1 MKRFGVLPAI
11 AAAALA
17 APWTAAAHEG
27 VPTVTVGTFLDD
39 QPSVHD
45 PTARYTLYLPV
56 GFDAS
61 RRHPVLLIF
70 DPRGRARPAAELFR
84 PAADRFGWIL
94 VSSNDTRSDGAWEPN
109 RKAIAALWPEVHYLT
124 GADPRRLYAAGF
136 SGGAIVAWVLAQATH
151 EIAGIVSVGGRL
163 PPEISTD
170 RIEFVHWG
178 AAGSWDFN
186 VTEMRSIEE
195 LLERKDVPHRLE
207 VFDGP
212 HSWCSAELAEQAI
225 AWMELQAMRRD
236 LRPIDDELVATL
248 WDEDVSRAEALET
261 AGDVVAADRR
271 WRAIADTFE
280 GLHDAEPA
288 ITASERLRSTR
299 EFEAA
304 ERAQRRADAA
314 DERFIRER
322 LPLLTSM
329 GTREEPVTVARL
341 RRELGIDRLLEA
353 SAGDGPDAVAARR
366 MLHRVST
373 QASFYL
379 PREFT
384 THGRWREAETSLE
397 LAVLAN
403 RDAAPWVWY
412 NLACAASRMG
422 HLDRALEALAEAV
435 ERGFADADLARSDP
449 DLEAL
454 RSSPEHGPRVSEL
467 FAQHDVH

>member
-1 MKRFGVLPAI
+1 MNRVAGLVV
-11 AAAALA
+11 LA
-17 APWTAAAHEG
+17 AIVLASPSTAVGQDGE
-27 VPTVTVGTFLDD
+27 PTVVVGTFLDD
-39 QPSVHD
+39 QPSVQD
-45 PTARYTLYLPV
+45 PTALYTLYLPV

-61 RRHPVLLIF
+61 QRHPVLLIF
-70 DPRGRARPAAELFR
+70 DPRGRARLAAELFR

-94 VSSNDTRSDGAWEPN
+94 VSSNDTRSDGEWEPN

-124 GADPRRLYAAGF
+124 GADPRRIYAAGF

-163 PPEISTD
+163 APEVSTD

-186 VTEMRSIEE
+186 LTEMRTIEE
-195 LLERKDVPHRLE
+195 LLERMDVSHRLE

-212 HSWCSAELAEQAI
+212 HAWCSPELAEQAI
-225 AWMELQAMRRD
+225 AWMELQAMRRE
-236 LRPIDDELVATL
+236 LRPVNDGLVATL
-248 WDEDVSRAEALET
+248 WDEDVGRAEALEA
-261 AGDVVAADRR
+261 AGDLVAAERR

-280 GLHDAEPA
+280 GLHDVEPA
-288 ITASERLRSTR
+288 IAASERLRSTSA
-299 EFEAA
+299 FEGQ

-322 LPLLTSM
+322 LPLLTTM
-329 GTREEPVTVARL
+329 GTRDEPVTVARL
-341 RRELGIDRLLEA
+341 RRELGIDRLLEE

-366 MLHRVST
+366 MLHRVFT

-379 PREFT
+379 PREFM

-403 RDAAPWVWY
+403 PDAAPYVWY
-412 NLACAASRMG
+412 NLACAASRMD
-422 HLDRALEALAEAV
+422 HLDRALDALAEAV
-435 ERGFADADLARSDP
+435 ERGFADADHALSDP

-467 FAQHDVH
+467 FSQHDAH

>member
-1 MKRFGVLPAI
+1 VNRLGILVAI
-11 AAAALA
+11 AATLLALPPRA
-17 APWTAAAHEG
+17 VAQEDLPS
-27 VPTVTVGTFLDD
+27 VTVGTFLDD
-39 QPSVHD
+39 QPTVHD

-56 GFDAS
+56 GFDPS
-61 RRHPVLLIF
+61 QRHPVLLIF
-70 DPRGRARPAAELFR
+70 DPRGRARLAAELFR

-94 VSSNDTRSDGAWEPN
+94 VSSNDTRSDGEWQPN

-136 SGGAIVAWVLAQATH
+136 SGGAIVAWVLAQSTH

-163 PPEISTD
+163 APEVPTD

-186 VTEMRSIEE
+186 LTEMRTIEE
-195 LLERKDVPHRLE
+195 LLERKGVPHRLE

-212 HSWCSAELAEQAI
+212 HSWCPPELAEQAI
-225 AWMELQAMRRD
+225 AWMELQAMRRE
-236 LRPIDDELVATL
+236 LRPVDAELVATL
-248 WDEDVSRAEALET
+248 WDEDVGRAEALEA
-261 AGDVVAADRR
+261 AGDVVAAERR
-271 WRAIADTFE
+271 WRAIADTFD
-280 GLHDAEPA
+280 GLHDNEPA
-288 ITASERLRSTR
+288 IAASERLRSTR
-299 EFEAA
+299 EFDAE

-322 LPLLTSM
+322 LPLLTAM
-329 GTREEPVTVARL
+329 GTRDEPVTVARL

-379 PREFT
+379 PREFMAD
-384 THGRWREAETSLE
+384 GRWREAETSLE

-403 RDAAPWVWY
+403 PDAAPWVWY
-412 NLACAASRMG
+412 NLACAASHMG
-422 HLDRALEALAEAV
+422 HLDRALDALAEAV

-454 RSSPEHGPRVSEL
+454 RSSPEYGPRVSAL
-467 FAQHDVH
+467 FSQHDVR

>member
-1 MKRFGVLPAI
+1 MKRLGVLLAV
-11 AAAALA
+11 AAAVLA
-17 APWTAAAHEG
+17 VPPTVVAQEN
-27 VPTVTVGTFLDD
+27 VPTVVVGTFLDD
-39 QPSVHD
+39 QPSVQD
-45 PTARYTLYLPV
+45 STALYTLYLPV
-56 GFDAS
+56 GFDATQ
-61 RRHPVLLIF
+61 RHPVLMIF
-70 DPRGRARPAAELFR
+70 DPRGRARLAAELFR

-94 VSSNDTRSDGAWEPN
+94 VSSNDTRSDGEWEPN
-109 RKAIAALWPEVHYLT
+109 RKAIAALWPEVHYLN

-163 PPEISTD
+163 APEVSTD

-186 VTEMRSIEE
+186 LTEMRAIED
-195 LLERKDVPHRLE
+195 LLERSEVPHRLE

-212 HSWCSAELAEQAI
+212 HAWCSPELAEQAI
-225 AWMELQAMRRD
+225 GWMELQAMRRE
-236 LRPIDDELVATL
+236 LRPVDDDLVTTL
-248 WDEDVSRAEALET
+248 WDEDIGRAEALEA
-261 AGDVVAADRR
+261 AGHLVAAERR
-271 WRAIADTFE
+271 WRAIADTFD
-280 GLHDAEPA
+280 GLHDVEPA
-288 ITASERLRSTR
+288 IAASERLRSMH

-322 LPLLTSM
+322 LPLLTAM
-329 GTREEPVTVARL
+329 GVREEPITVARL
-341 RRELGIDRLLEA
+341 RRELDIDRLLEE
-353 SAGDGPDAVAARR
+353 SAGNGPEAVAARR

-379 PREFT
+379 PREFM

-397 LAVLAN
+397 LAVLADP
-403 RDAAPWVWY
+403 DAAPYVWY

-422 HLDRALEALAEAV
+422 HLDRALEALGEAV
-435 ERGFADADLARSDP
+435 ERGFADADHARSDP

-454 RSSPEHGPRVSEL
+454 RSSPEHGPRMAALLS
-467 FAQHDVH
+467 QHDVH